1 MSENVFRW
9 NQNLLCSY
17 HWDRGHI
24 TEDCRILKDHLGRLE
39 KEGYIKEFIVRDNP
53 RPQYVKKA
61 STSRTLA
68 SSRGLIEVIHV
79 AKQLVKPRQIT
90 SRVMV
95 VALVSDPEMDSPP
108 LKGDDGRGHWFY

>member
-1 MSENVFRW
+1 MSKNVFRS
-9 NQNLLCSY
+9 NQNLFCSY

-39 KEGYIKEFIVRDNP
+39 KAGYIKEFIVRDNP

-61 STSRTLA
+61 STSQTLA

-79 AKQLVKPRQIT
+79 AKQPVKLRQTT
-90 SRVMV
+90 S
-95 VALVSDPEMDSPP
+95 
-108 LKGDDGRGHWFY
+108 